1 MGDIVASA
9 SVTGKLGAI
18 SIGNDIARVATEVS
32 FVCLFVYSLS
42 ACNLKV
48 MVLV

>member
-18 SIGNDIARVATEVS
+18 SIGNDIARVVVEVADVKHQILLIHFS
-32 FVCLFVYSLS
+32 
-42 ACNLKV
+42 
-48 MVLV
+48 

>member
-1 MGDIVASA
+1 MSEACLMVAS
-9 SVTGKLGAI
+9 GLG
-18 SIGNDIARVATEVS
+18 SCL

-48 MVLV
+48 MALVQKC